1 MLMENYVESFRVA
14 AERSDA
20 LAGGMSNYPL
30 KIDPSFDIDMGLVVA
45 EIAKEFSDFLP
56 HTEVL
61 PGNCFQ
67 ISRELSYIFFNLGIR
82 HTITIGD
89 VELSDGLYL
98 GLSVEKLVRDVTD
111 ADKLDSVDNL
121 PASKHVHAWITLENG
136 VIIDATILASLHR
149 KCSTSMEA
157 LTFED
162 AVYFSGKPNTPL
174 IRHIPVMTGF
184 VYHQK
189 VLTAFRGEDL
199 QNYSQW
205 YEDYALMMARLD
217 LQRLTSNLKKLGA
230 YAKKRR

>member
-1 MLMENYVESFRVA
+1 MENYVESFRVA

-67 ISRELSYIFFNLGIR
+67 ISRALSYIFFNLGIR

-98 GLSVEKLVRDVTD
+98 GLSVEKLVRD
-111 ADKLDSVDNL
+111 
-121 PASKHVHAWITLENG
+121 G
-136 VIIDATILASLHR
+136 
-149 KCSTSMEA
+149 
-157 LTFED
+157 
-162 AVYFSGKPNTPL
+162 
-174 IRHIPVMTGF
+174 
-184 VYHQK
+184 
-189 VLTAFRGEDL
+189 
-199 QNYSQW
+199 
-205 YEDYALMMARLD
+205 
-217 LQRLTSNLKKLGA
+217 LK
-230 YAKKRR
+230 